1 MNDVWTGLALVVAAG
16 VMGGSFTVP
25 LKAVRG
31 WAWEKSWLLYS
42 VVGMVIVPWLLVS
55 LGIPHP
61 ATVFAGVSG
70 TELARTALFGAGW
83 GIGSVL
89 FGLGV
94 TRVGTALAFA
104 IVVSMTATLGSLIPL
119 AVLQPAELTST
130 RTLWLILGL
139 VIVLVGL
146 ALCAAAGFL
155 KEAAQNKTPPERA
168 ADIGS
173 AHSGAGAGGFVGG
186 LLICLLSGL
195 TSPMFNFSLAF
206 GSGIQREAE
215 RQGADRAFAS
225 VAVIAVAVSA
235 GFLTNAAYC
244 LFLLRRNRSWRSTA
258 SLQLAGPASGTDLPG
273 QAGSLSHGVETA
285 SNERSS
291 ELRNGVL
298 VILMGLLWMFGMFAY
313 GVGASRM
320 GPRGPVLG
328 WPLFMTLMVL
338 MGNFWGTVTGEWR
351 GAGRRAYFLLQLGN
365 AVMVGAFVVIS
376 LASRPSG

>member
-1 MNDVWTGLALVVAAG
+1 MTDVWTGLALVAAAG

-25 LKAVRG
+25 LKAIRG
-31 WAWEKSWLLYS
+31 WPWEKSWLLYS
-42 VVGMVIVPWLLVS
+42 LVGMVIVPWLLV
-55 LGIPHP
+55 IWAVPHP
-61 ATVFAGVSG
+61 AAAFASVSG
-70 TELARTALFGAGW
+70 TELARTALFGLGW

-119 AVLQPAELTST
+119 AVLQPAELTAS
-130 RTLWLILGL
+130 RTLWLLLGL

-155 KEAAQNKTPPERA
+155 KEAEQKRAQPESA
-168 ADIGS
+168 AGGDS
-173 AHSGAGAGGFVGG
+173 AHAGGFLAG
-186 LLICLLSGL
+186 LLICLVAGL

-244 LFLLRRNRSWRSTA
+244 LFLLRRNRSWRTKEA
-258 SLQLAGPASGTDLPG
+258 VIDD
-273 QAGSLSHGVETA
+273 
-285 SNERSS
+285 RSS
-291 ELRNGVL
+291 ALRNGAL

-313 GVGASRM
+313 GVGAGRM
-320 GPRGPVLG
+320 GPLGPVLG

-365 AVMVGAFVVIS
+365 AAMVGAFIVIS
-376 LASRPSG
+376 MASRPSG

>member
-1 MNDVWTGLALVVAAG
+1 MNDFWTGLALVAAAG

-25 LKAVRG
+25 LKSVRG

-42 VVGMVIVPWLLVS
+42 IVGMVIVPWLLV
-55 LGIPHP
+55 GFFVPDP
-61 ATVFAGVSG
+61 AGVFASVSG

-119 AVLQPAELTST
+119 AVLQPAELTSG
-130 RTLWLILGL
+130 RTLWLLLGL

-146 ALCAAAGFL
+146 SLCATAGFL
-155 KEAAQNKTPPERA
+155 KEAAQRRPTEERSP
-168 ADIGS
+168 GRS
-173 AHSGAGAGGFVGG
+173 GGFLGG
-186 LLICLLSGL
+186 LLICLVAGL

-206 GSGIQREAE
+206 GSGIQRQAE
-215 RQGADRAFAS
+215 SRGANGAFAS
-225 VAVIAVAVSA
+225 IAVIAVAVSA

-244 LFLLRRNRSWRSTA
+244 LYLLRRNGSWRKTNA
-258 SLQLAGPASGTDLPG
+258 SPGEHAAG
-273 QAGSLSHGVETA
+273 
-285 SNERSS
+285 
-291 ELRNGVL
+291 LRNGVL
-298 VILMGLLWMFGMFAY
+298 VILMGLLWMFGMFLY

-320 GPRGPVLG
+320 GQQGPVLG

-338 MGNFWGTVTGEWR
+338 MGNFWGTVTGEWK
-351 GAGRRAYFLLQLGN
+351 GAGRRAYGLLQLGN
-365 AVMVGAFVVIS
+365 AAMVAAFVVIS
-376 LASRPSG
+376 MASRSSP

>member
-1 MNDVWTGLALVVAAG
+1 MNDFWTGLALVTAAG

-25 LKAVRG
+25 MKSVRG
-31 WAWEKSWLLYS
+31 WVWEKIWLLYS
-42 VVGMVIVPWLLVS
+42 IVGMVIVPWLLV
-55 LGIPHP
+55 GFFVPDP
-61 ATVFAGVSG
+61 AAVFASVSG

-119 AVLQPAELTST
+119 AVLQPAELTT
-130 RTLWLILGL
+130 GRTLWLLLGL

-146 ALCAAAGFL
+146 SLCAAAGFL
-155 KEAAQNKTPPERA
+155 KEAAQRVHATERA
-168 ADIGS
+168 
-173 AHSGAGAGGFVGG
+173 SGPSGGFLGG
-186 LLICLLSGL
+186 LLICLVAGL

-206 GSGIQREAE
+206 GSGIQREAQS
-215 RQGADRAFAS
+215 RGANGAFAS

-244 LFLLRRNRSWRSTA
+244 IYLLRRNRSWRTA
-258 SLQLAGPASGTDLPG
+258 DVSPRGHSP
-273 QAGSLSHGVETA
+273 
-285 SNERSS
+285 R
-291 ELRNGVL
+291 LRNSVL
-298 VILMGLLWMFGMFAY
+298 VMLMGLLWMFGMFAY

-320 GPRGPVLG
+320 GQRGPVLG

-351 GAGRRAYFLLQLGN
+351 GAGRRAYGLLQLGN
-365 AVMVGAFVVIS
+365 AAMVVAFVVIS
-376 LASRPSG
+376 MASRSSP

>member
-1 MNDVWTGLALVVAAG
+1 MNDFWTGLALVAAAG

-25 LKAVRG
+25 LKSVRG

-42 VVGMVIVPWLLVS
+42 IVGMVIVPWLLVR
-55 LGIPHP
+55 LFVPDP
-61 ATVFAGVSG
+61 AAVFASVSP

-119 AVLQPAELTST
+119 AVLQPAELTT
-130 RTLWLILGL
+130 GRTLWLLLGL

-146 ALCAAAGFL
+146 SLCAAAGFL
-155 KEAAQNKTPPERA
+155 KEAAQRMSAAER
-168 ADIGS
+168 S
-173 AHSGAGAGGFVGG
+173 ARPSGGFMGG
-186 LLICLLSGL
+186 LLICLVAGL

-206 GSGIQREAE
+206 GSGIQREAQS
-215 RQGADRAFAS
+215 RGANGAFAS
-225 VAVIAVAVSA
+225 IAVIAVAVSA
-235 GFLTNAAYC
+235 GFLTNAIYC
-244 LFLLRRNRSWRSTA
+244 LYLLRRNRSWQSGESSNGEHST
-258 SLQLAGPASGTDLPG
+258 G
-273 QAGSLSHGVETA
+273 
-285 SNERSS
+285 
-291 ELRNGVL
+291 LRNSAL
-298 VILMGLLWMFGMFAY
+298 VIVMGLLWMFGMFLY

-320 GPRGPVLG
+320 GQRGPVLG

-351 GAGRRAYFLLQLGN
+351 GAGRRAYGLLQLGN
-365 AVMVGAFVVIS
+365 AAMVAAFVVIS
-376 LASRPSG
+376 MASRSSP